1 MRWKSHVRF
10 GKRAGETDQLRG
22 WHRAPARLHSRV
34 RFPVIVVLLLL
45 MVFAP
50 IVLASFLANDAAA
63 SFDERRRLPG
73 SERGQART
81 RVCPLGPRQ
90 NCLGAR

>member
-1 MRWKSHVRF
+1 
-10 GKRAGETDQLRG
+10 
-22 WHRAPARLHSRV
+22 
-34 RFPVIVVLLLL
+34 VIVVLLLL

-81 RVCPLGPRQ
+81 RVCPF
-90 NCLGAR
+90 GAETELFGDAVMSAAAGGSV